1 MEWNARMQVTLW
13 GSLEANNAAISDYAS
28 KQWAGLV
35 GSYHLPLW
43 KAWLTKMQAAA
54 AAGAKTP
61 PDVSLE
67 LVQQAEQWVNSTSPS
82 FPTTASGEDPAKV
95 SQELYEKWMLRRYR

>member
-1 MEWNARMQVTLW
+1 
-13 GSLEANNAAISDYAS
+13 
-28 KQWAGLV
+28 LV

-43 KAWLTKMQAAA
+43 KSWLNQMKAAA

-67 LVQQAEQWVNSTSPS
+67 LVQQAEKWVNSTSPT
-82 FPTTASGEDPAKV
+82 FPTTASGDDPVQV
-95 SQELYEKWMLRRYR
+95 SQKLYNKWILGI